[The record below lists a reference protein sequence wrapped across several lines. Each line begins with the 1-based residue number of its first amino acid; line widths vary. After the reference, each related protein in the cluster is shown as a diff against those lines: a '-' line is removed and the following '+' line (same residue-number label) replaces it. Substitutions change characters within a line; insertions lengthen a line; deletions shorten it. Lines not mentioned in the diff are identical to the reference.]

1 MVASGRKNK
10 KTHELKQRSREKLSH
25 GNDRAWSKM
34 PYIPV
39 AEGPR
44 DASRPKFPKSPVS
57 FIAEYILMY
66 LLWLQFPS
74 EAGALLDVTFGSVS
88 SSKTGT
94 KNHHIK

>member
-1 MVASGRKNK
+1 MVASGRKSK

-25 GNDRAWSKM
+25 GNNRAWSKM

-44 DASRPKFPKSPVS
+44 DASRSKFPNSPVS

-66 LLWLQFPS
+66 LIWLQFPS
-74 EAGALLDVTFGSVS
+74 VAGALLEVTFGSIS